1 MMKNNGPVTQKEK
14 QIPSHY
20 RLVSSTDL
28 KGVITHCNQQ
38 FVEISG
44 YQESELIGAPHNILR
59 HPDVPAAVFEN
70 MWKTI
75 KRGKP
80 WMGLVKNRSKDG
92 DHYWVSAYVTP
103 IMEDGK
109 PKGFE
114 SVRVPTTDERKR
126 RAMAIYER
134 INNNQAPLTW
144 PTRIAYN
151 AKDLSPVLVPGLIT
165 TAVVASVASPIAAAI
180 TLVGSLISTALYG
193 RYVSSMMQRLLDSR
207 PEAFDSELV
216 GMTYFSTHGR
226 EAQLSMLLH
235 SEAAR
240 NYTAL
245 TRIKDA
251 VGGILKVAED
261 TREQARHSHAQ
272 VDRQTE
278 ATDQTATAMNEMSTA
293 IQEVAGTVEQN
304 ASEADL
310 ARHNVDRSV
319 TLAREASQVIEGL
332 HEAVQQIANTV
343 KALDESTGAIGEAAD
358 LISSIADQTNLLAL
372 NAAIEAA
379 RAGEHGRGFSVVAD
393 EVRNLASRT
402 TDSTDSIHQVIEKLR
417 ERAKDAVEVS
427 RQGEQTAAD
436 GVEKVRKADQALQ
449 EIAQSIQQ
457 IADMSTQMASAVE
470 EQSGVAE
477 HISEQITE
485 ISDISKQTQKTSEQ
499 TESSSQQLELTVKQ
513 LYELIE
519 RFNLRN

>member
-1 MMKNNGPVTQKEK
+1 MKDNGPVTQKEK
-14 QIPSHY
+14 QIPAHY

-28 KGVITHCNQQ
+28 KGVITHCNQD
-38 FVEISG
+38 FVDISG
-44 YQESELIGAPHNILR
+44 YSQEELIGSPHNILR
-59 HPDVPAAVFEN
+59 HPDVPGPVFEN

-80 WMGLVKNRSKDG
+80 WMGLVKNRAKNG

-103 IMEDGK
+103 IMENGK
-109 PKGFE
+109 PRGFE
-114 SVRVPTTDERKR
+114 SVRVPTTDERKQ

-134 INNNQAPLTW
+134 INNGQAPLPW
-144 PTRIAYN
+144 LKRLAYSTR
-151 AKDLSPVLVPGLIT
+151 DLSPVAVPGLIA
-165 TAVVASVASPIAAAI
+165 TAVVGTLAGLTPAI
-180 TLVGSLISTALYG
+180 VTLAGTALSSALYG

-216 GMTYFSTHGR
+216 GMTYFATHGR

-261 TREQARHSHAQ
+261 TQKQARESHAQ

-278 ATDQTATAMNEMSTA
+278 ATDQTATAMNEMATA

-304 ASEADL
+304 ASQADF
-310 ARHNVDRSV
+310 ARQNVDRSV
-319 TLAREASQVIEGL
+319 ALAREASEVIEGL
-332 HEAVQQIANTV
+332 HQAVEQIAMTV
-343 KALDESTGAIGEAAD
+343 QALDQSTGAIGEAAD

-402 TDSTDSIHQVIEKLR
+402 TDSTDSIHQVIAKLR

-427 RQGEQTAAD
+427 KQGEQTAAD
-436 GVEKVRKADQALQ
+436 GVEKVRKADEALQ
-449 EIAQSIQQ
+449 EIARSIEQ

-477 HISEQITE
+477 HISEQVTH
-485 ISDISKQTQKTSEQ
+485 ISDIAKQTQHTSEQ
-499 TESSSQQLELTVKQ
+499 TESSSQQLQDTVKQ

-519 RFNLRN
+519 RFNLKN

>member
-1 MMKNNGPVTQKEK
+1 MRDNGPVTQKEK
-14 QIPSHY
+14 HIPAHY

-28 KGVITHCNQQ
+28 KGVITHCNQD
-38 FVEISG
+38 FVDISG
-44 YQESELIGAPHNILR
+44 YTEQELIGAPHNILR
-59 HPDVPAAVFEN
+59 HPDVPAPVFEN

-80 WMGLVKNRSKDG
+80 WMGLVKNRSKNG

-103 IMEDGK
+103 IMENGK

-114 SVRVPTTDERKR
+114 SVRVPTTDERKE
-126 RAMAIYER
+126 RAMAVYAR
-134 INNNQAPLTW
+134 LNSGKQPL
-144 PTRIAYN
+144 PTIKRLWFSIKN
-151 AKDLSPVLVPGLIT
+151 LSPVIIPGLLS
-165 TAVVASVASPIAAAI
+165 TAALWAVSGGTAATISLAA
-180 TLVGSLISTALYG
+180 TLVSAGFYRHYI
-193 RYVSSMMQRLLDSR
+193 SSMMQRLLDSR

-216 GMTYFSTHGR
+216 GMTYFPTHGR
-226 EAQLSMLLH
+226 EARLAMLLH

-251 VGGILKVAED
+251 VAGILSVAED
-261 TREQARHSHAQ
+261 TRQQARNSHEQ
-272 VDRQTE
+272 VGRQTA
-278 ATDQTATAMNEMSTA
+278 ATDQTATAMNQMATA
-293 IQEVAGTVEQN
+293 IQEVAGTVEKNAEQADFARQN
-304 ASEADL
+304 VERSVAL
-310 ARHNVDRSV
+310 ARDASSV
-319 TLAREASQVIEGL
+319 IIDL
-332 HEAVQQIANTV
+332 HKAVEQIATTV
-343 KALDESTGAIGEAAD
+343 QALDESTGAIGEAAD

-402 TDSTDSIHQVIEKLR
+402 TDSTDSIHQVIAQLR

-427 RQGEQTAAD
+427 KQGESAAAD
-436 GVEKVRKADQALQ
+436 GVEKVRKADEALG
-449 EIAQSIQQ
+449 EIAEAIEQ
-457 IADMSTQMASAVE
+457 IAAMSTQMASAVE

-477 HISEQITE
+477 HISEQVTE
-485 ISDISKQTQKTSEQ
+485 ISDIGRQTQRTSED
-499 TESSSQQLELTVKQ
+499 TESSSQELEKTVKE

-519 RFNLRN
+519 RFNLKN

>member
-1 MMKNNGPVTQKEK
+1 MKDNGPVTQQEK
-14 QIPSHY
+14 QIPAHY

-28 KGVITHCNQQ
+28 KGVITHCNQD
-38 FVEISG
+38 FVDISG
-44 YQESELIGAPHNILR
+44 YSEAELIGTPHNILR
-59 HPDVPAAVFEN
+59 HPDVPGPVFEN

-80 WMGLVKNRSKDG
+80 WMGLVKNRAKNG

-103 IMEDGK
+103 IMENGK

-114 SVRVPTTDERKR
+114 SVRVPTTDARKK
-126 RAMAIYER
+126 RAMAIYQRLNEGKNPLPKVKR
-134 INNNQAPLTW
+134 ILLSL
-144 PTRIAYN
+144 R
-151 AKDLSPVLVPGLIT
+151 DLAPVLVPGLL
-165 TAVVASVASPIAAAI
+165 ASGTIALISSWQPALV
-180 TLVGSLISTALYG
+180 TLVATGISAGLYG
-193 RYVSSMMQRLLDSR
+193 QYISRMMQRLLDSR

-216 GMTYFSTHGR
+216 GMTYFPTHGR
-226 EAQLSMLLH
+226 EAQLAMLLH

-251 VGGILKVAED
+251 VRGILTVAED
-261 TREQARHSHAQ
+261 TQKQARQSHTQ

-278 ATDQTATAMNEMSTA
+278 ATDQTATAMTEMATA

-304 ASEADL
+304 AGQADL
-310 ARHNVDRSV
+310 ARKNVERSV
-319 TLAREASQVIEGL
+319 ALAREASQVIEGL
-332 HEAVQQIANTV
+332 HGAVEHISKTV
-343 KALDESTGAIGEAAD
+343 QALDESTGAIGEAAD

-402 TDSTDSIHQVIEKLR
+402 TQSTDSIHQVIAKLR
-417 ERAKDAVEVS
+417 ESASDAVAVS
-427 RQGEQTAAD
+427 KAGEQTAAE
-436 GVEKVRKADQALQ
+436 GVEKVRKADEALG
-449 EIAQSIQQ
+449 EIALSIQQ

-470 EQSGVAE
+470 EQSGVAD
-477 HISEQITE
+477 HISQQVTE
-485 ISDISKQTQKTSEQ
+485 ISDIAKQTQRTSEQ
-499 TESSSQQLELTVKQ
+499 TESSSVQLEDTVKE

-519 RFNLRN
+519 RFNLKN

>member
-1 MMKNNGPVTQKEK
+1 MRDNGPVTQKEK
-14 QIPSHY
+14 QVPAHY

-28 KGVITHCNQQ
+28 KGVITHCNQD
-38 FVEISG
+38 FVDVSG
-44 YQESELIGAPHNILR
+44 YTEEELIGTPHNILR
-59 HPDVPAAVFEN
+59 HPDVPAPVFEN

-80 WMGLVKNRSKDG
+80 WMGLVKNRCKNG

-103 IMEDGK
+103 IMENGK

-114 SVRVPTTDERKR
+114 SVRVPASDERKR

-134 INNNQAPLTW
+134 INDNKNPLSLASRLAFTS
-144 PTRIAYN
+144 
-151 AKDLSPVLVPGLIT
+151 KDLAPVAVPGLVAS
-165 TAVVASVASPIAAAI
+165 AVVAGVSGAVPALISLAG
-180 TLVGSLISTALYG
+180 TLVAAGFYH
-193 RYVSSMMQRLLDSR
+193 RYVANTMQKLLDSR

-216 GMTYFSTHGR
+216 GMTYFNAHGR
-226 EAQLSMLLH
+226 EAQLAMVLH

-251 VGGILKVAED
+251 VGGILSVAED
-261 TREQARHSHAQ
+261 TEHQARESREQIS
-272 VDRQTE
+272 RQTE
-278 ATDQTATAMNEMSTA
+278 ATTQTATAMHEMSSA
-293 IQEVAGTVEQN
+293 IQEVAQTVEQN
-304 ASEADL
+304 AEQAGS
-310 ARHNVDRSV
+310 ARKNVERSV
-319 TLAREASQVIEGL
+319 ALAREASEVIVQL
-332 HEAVQQIANTV
+332 HDAVEQIAKTV
-343 KALDESTGAIGEAAD
+343 QALDESTGSIGEAAD

-393 EVRNLASRT
+393 EVRSLAQRT
-402 TDSTDSIHQVIEKLR
+402 TQSTDSIHQVIAQLR
-417 ERAKDAVEVS
+417 ERAKEAVEVS
-427 RQGEQTAAD
+427 RQGEHAASE
-436 GVEKVRKADQALQ
+436 GVTKVRKADEALN
-449 EIAQSIQQ
+449 EIAGAVEQ

-477 HISEQITE
+477 HISEQVSE
-485 ISDISKQTQKTSEQ
+485 ISDIANQSE
-499 TESSSQQLELTVKQ
+499 EVAKKNEASSQELEKTVKQ

-519 RFNLRN
+519 RFNLKN

>member
-1 MMKNNGPVTQKEK
+1 MRDTGPVTQKEK
-14 QIPSHY
+14 PIPAHY

-28 KGVITHCNQQ
+28 KGVITHCNQD
-38 FVEISG
+38 FIDISG
-44 YQESELIGAPHNILR
+44 YSEDELIGEPHNILR
-59 HPDVPAAVFEN
+59 HPDVPAPVFEN

-80 WMGLVKNRSKDG
+80 WMGLVKNRAKNG

-103 IMEDGK
+103 IMENGK

-134 INNNQAPLTW
+134 INNGQPPL
-144 PTRIAYN
+144 PLIKRLAMS
-151 AKDLSPVLVPGLIT
+151 ARDLSPVLVPGLIST
-165 TAVVASVASPIAAAI
+165 GIVAGLAGSIPAAVVLAG
-180 TLVGSLISTALYG
+180 TLVSSGLYN
-193 RYVSSMMQRLLDSR
+193 RYVSAMMQRLLDSR

-216 GMTYFSTHGR
+216 GMTYFPRHGR
-226 EAQLSMLLH
+226 EAQLSMVLH

-261 TREQARHSHAQ
+261 TQQQARSSHAQ
-272 VDRQTE
+272 VERQTE
-278 ATDQTATAMNEMSTA
+278 ATDQTATAMTEMATA
-293 IQEVAGTVEQN
+293 IQEVARTVEQN
-304 ASEADL
+304 ASQADV
-310 ARHNVDRSV
+310 ARQNVERSV
-319 TLAREASQVIEGL
+319 TLAREASKVIAGL
-332 HEAVQQIANTV
+332 HEAVEQIAQTV
-343 KALDESTGAIGEAAD
+343 QALDESTGAIGEAAD

-402 TDSTDSIHQVIEKLR
+402 TQSTDSIHQVIAKLR

-427 RQGEQTAAD
+427 REGEQTAAD
-436 GVEKVRKADQALQ
+436 GVEKVRKADEALA
-449 EIAQSIQQ
+449 EIAQAIEQ
-457 IADMSTQMASAVE
+457 IAAMSTQMASAVE

-485 ISDISKQTQKTSEQ
+485 ISDIAKQTQQTSQ
-499 TESSSQQLELTVKQ
+499 HTESSSIQLEDTVKQ

-519 RFNLRN
+519 RFNLKN

>member
-1 MMKNNGPVTQKEK
+1 MKDNGPITQKEK
-14 QIPSHY
+14 HIPSHY
-20 RLVSSTDL
+20 RLVSSTNL
-28 KGVITHCNQQ
+28 KGIITHCNSD
-38 FVEISG
+38 FVEVSG
-44 YQESELIGAPHNILR
+44 YAKEELIGSAHNILR
-59 HPDVPAAVFEN
+59 HPDMPASVFED
-70 MWKTI
+70 MWRNI
-75 KRGKP
+75 KGGKP
-80 WMGLVKNRSKDG
+80 WMGLVKNRAKNG

-126 RAMAIYER
+126 RAMAIYTR
-134 INNNQAPLTW
+134 LNKGRAPLTLAQKL
-144 PTRIAYN
+144 TFAIRE
-151 AKDLSPVLVPGLIT
+151 LSPVALPGVVAA
-165 TAVVASVASPIAAAI
+165 TAVGFIVGLPSASIVLTGALLS
-180 TLVGSLISTALYG
+180 TVLYRQVVGK
-193 RYVSSMMQRLLDSR
+193 RMQQLLNSR
-207 PEAFDSELV
+207 QDAFKSRLV
-216 GMTYFSTHGR
+216 GMTYFASQGR
-226 EAQLSMLLH
+226 EAQLAMLLH

-251 VGGILKVAED
+251 VSSILKVAED
-261 TREQARHSHAQ
+261 TQLQAQQNHAH
-272 VDRQTE
+272 VERQTE
-278 ATDQTATAMNEMSTA
+278 ATDQTATAMTEMATA

-304 ASEADL
+304 ASQADL
-310 ARHNVDRSV
+310 ARQNVDRSV
-319 TLAREASQVIEGL
+319 ALAREASQVIQGL
-332 HEAVQQIANTV
+332 HEAVEQIASTV
-343 KALDESTGAIGEAAD
+343 QALDESTAAIGEAAD

-402 TDSTDSIHQVIEKLR
+402 TQSTDSIHQVIAQLR

-427 RQGEQTAAD
+427 RQGEQTAAE
-436 GVEKVRKADQALQ
+436 GVEKVRKADEALH
-449 EIAQSIQQ
+449 EISRSIQH

-477 HISEQITE
+477 HISEQVTE
-485 ISDISKQTQKTSEQ
+485 ISDIAKQTQHTSEQ
-499 TESSSQQLELTVKQ
+499 TELSSQQLQLTVKE

-519 RFNLRN
+519 RFNLKN

>member
-1 MMKNNGPVTQKEK
+1 MRDNGPVTQKEK
-14 QIPSHY
+14 QLPAHY

-28 KGVITHCNQQ
+28 KGVITHCNQD
-38 FVEISG
+38 FVDISG
-44 YQESELIGAPHNILR
+44 YTEDELIGTPHNILR
-59 HPDVPAAVFEN
+59 HPDVPAPVFEN

-80 WMGLVKNRSKDG
+80 WMGLVKNRCKNG

-103 IMEDGK
+103 IMENGK

-114 SVRVPTTDERKR
+114 SVRVPASDERKQ

-134 INNNQAPLTW
+134 INDNKNPLSFTQ
-144 PTRIAYN
+144 RLVFS
-151 AKDLSPVLVPGLIT
+151 AKDLAPVLAPGLIT
-165 TAVVASVASPIAAAI
+165 TAVIAAAS
-180 TLVGSLISTALYG
+180 GSLPALIALAGTVLTTAFYH
-193 RYVSSMMQRLLDSR
+193 RYVASTMQKLLDSR

-216 GMTYFSTHGR
+216 GMTYFNAHGR
-226 EAQLSMLLH
+226 EARLAMVLH

-251 VGGILKVAED
+251 VGGMLSIAED
-261 TREQARHSHAQ
+261 TGHQARASREQIS
-272 VDRQTE
+272 RQTE
-278 ATDQTATAMNEMSTA
+278 ATTQTATAMHEMSTA
-293 IQEVAGTVEQN
+293 IQEVAQTVEQN
-304 ASEADL
+304 AEQAGS
-310 ARHNVDRSV
+310 ARKNVDRSV
-319 TLAREASQVIEGL
+319 ALAREASEVIVQL
-332 HEAVQQIANTV
+332 HGAVEQIAKTV
-343 KALDESTGAIGEAAD
+343 QALDESTGSIGEAAD

-393 EVRNLASRT
+393 EVRNLAQRT
-402 TDSTDSIHQVIEKLR
+402 TQSTDSIHQVIAQLR
-417 ERAKDAVEVS
+417 ERAKEAVEVS
-427 RQGEQTAAD
+427 RQGEESASE
-436 GVEKVRKADQALQ
+436 GVTKVKKADEALN
-449 EIAQSIQQ
+449 EIAQSVEQ

-485 ISDISKQTQKTSEQ
+485 ISDISNQSEE
-499 TESSSQQLELTVKQ
+499 TARKNESSSQELEKTAKQ

-519 RFNLRN
+519 RFNLKN